1 MQRYV
6 LFRIGQSLIAML
18 GVSML
23 VFALT
28 RLSGSIVDLYL
39 PIEATP
45 EDFERMTKYWGLD
58 KPLYHQYMLYMW
70 KLVQGDW
77 GESWKWQQPA
87 LQVVLNKFPN
97 TLQISVFT
105 FFISTALGIFM
116 GVFTAIKKDTGWDYV
131 GKVVALMG
139 QALPSFWQAIMLMW
153 VFAVVLGWLPTSGKG
168 EWYEWKYYILPS
180 ITLGSWNVA
189 ALMRIT
195 RSTMLDVLD
204 SEYVKMARIKGLPEW
219 KVTWKHCLRNAAIA
233 PLTLFGGLA
242 AGLLTGS
249 VITETVFAWPGV
261 GFVAIQA
268 VNARDYAVVQAA
280 TIFFSAILIFAYLL
294 VDILYAY
301 LDPRIRYD

>member
-58 KPLYHQYMLYMW
+58 KPLWHQYLLYMW
-70 KLVQGDW
+70 KLFQGDW

-87 LQVVLNKFPN
+87 LKVILDKFPN
-97 TLQISVFT
+97 TLQISAFT
-105 FFISTALGIFM
+105 FVISTALGMFM
-116 GVFTAIKKDTGWDYV
+116 GVFTAVKKDTGWDYI
-131 GKVVALMG
+131 GKIVALLG

-153 VFAVVLGWLPTSGKG
+153 VFAVVLGWFPTSGKG
-168 EWYEWKYYILPS
+168 EWWEWKYYILPA

-233 PLTLFGGLA
+233 PLTLFGGRA
-242 AGLLTGS
+242 AGLLTVA

-268 VNARDYAVVQAA
+268 VNARDYAVVQAS
-280 TIFFSAILIFAYLL
+280 TIFFSAILIFAYLI

>member
-6 LFRIGQSLIAML
+6 IFRIGQSFIAML

-58 KPLYHQYMLYMW
+58 KPLYHQYGLYMW

-87 LQVVLNKFPN
+87 LKVILDKFPS
-97 TLQISVFT
+97 TLQLAAAT
-105 FFISTALGIFM
+105 FFISTLLGLFM
-116 GVFTAIKKDTGWDYV
+116 GVFTAVKKDTGWDYV
-131 GKVVALMG
+131 GKVIALLG
-139 QALPSFWQAIMLMW
+139 QSLPSFWQAIMMMW

-168 EWYEWKYYILPS
+168 EWYEWKYYVLPS

-195 RSTMLDVLD
+195 RSSMLDVLD

-261 GFVAIQA
+261 GRLTVEAIHT
-268 VNARDYAVVQAA
+268 RDFPIVQAA
-280 TIFFSAILIFAYLL
+280 VFMLASIFVLINMI
-294 VDILYAY
+294 VDILYTY
-301 LDPRIRYD
+301 LDPRIKFS

>member
-1 MQRYV
+1 
-6 LFRIGQSLIAML
+6 ML

-58 KPLYHQYMLYMW
+58 KPLWHQYLLYMW
-70 KLVQGDW
+70 KLFQGDW

-87 LQVVLNKFPN
+87 LKVILDKFPN
-97 TLQISVFT
+97 TLQISAFT
-105 FFISTALGIFM
+105 FVISTALGMFM
-116 GVFTAIKKDTGWDYV
+116 GVFTAVKKDTGWDYI
-131 GKVVALMG
+131 GKIVALLG

-153 VFAVVLGWLPTSGKG
+153 VFAVVLGWFPTSGKG
-168 EWYEWKYYILPS
+168 EWWEWKYYILPA

-249 VITETVFAWPGV
+249 VITETVFAWPGL
-261 GFVAIQA
+261 GLYLT
-268 VNARDYAVVQAA
+268 NALLSADMN
-280 TIFFSAILIFAYLL
+280 AILGSTIVIGCVFLGLNLFSDLIYSRFDAR
-294 VDILYAY
+294 A
-301 LDPRIRYD
+301 R